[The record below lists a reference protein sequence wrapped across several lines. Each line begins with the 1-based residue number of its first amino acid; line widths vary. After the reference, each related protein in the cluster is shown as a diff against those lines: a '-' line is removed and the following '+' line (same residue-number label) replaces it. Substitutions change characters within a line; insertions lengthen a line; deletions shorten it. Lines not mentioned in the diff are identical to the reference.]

1 MNFSRDFTL
10 SILFTKHTERLRF
23 WDSIGPFFV
32 LWVKCF
38 VSGRLRLLPK
48 RCMSK
53 WRKTETSEA
62 LFRCGISNTADF
74 INLSDS
80 DMCYFCIHILFF
92 IALFSDSHNTDG
104 AHQITHRILFTLCKI
119 CHRVMSQSFPMG
131 SVLID
136 WQLEKTRTT
145 RSDSN
150 TFICTL
156 GNLSKMIIL
165 YYTIIL
171 LWKFSS
177 WTVCAWEVICLN
189 WSTHCHL

>member
-1 MNFSRDFTL
+1 MF
-10 SILFTKHTERLRF
+10 
-23 WDSIGPFFV
+23 
-32 LWVKCF
+32 
-38 VSGRLRLLPK
+38 
-48 RCMSK
+48 
-53 WRKTETSEA
+53 
-62 LFRCGISNTADF
+62 
-74 INLSDS
+74 
-80 DMCYFCIHILFF
+80 YFCIHILFF

-119 CHRVMSQSFPMG
+119 CHQVMSQSFPTG

-177 WTVCAWEVICLN
+177 WTVKSVKNDKLEVLN
-189 WSTHCHL
+189 EAAAIVPNSSSKCKCTQLLFWGSLSRYIKAEVCNKLRRSSWKLQWQT